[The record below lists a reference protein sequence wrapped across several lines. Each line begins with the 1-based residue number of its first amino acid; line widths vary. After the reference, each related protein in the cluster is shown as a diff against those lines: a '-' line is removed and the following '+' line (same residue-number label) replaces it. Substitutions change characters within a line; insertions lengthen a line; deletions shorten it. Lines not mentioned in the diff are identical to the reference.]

1 MNEYAIRQAID
12 SHLECSPKQYYSDF
26 YIGITDNIEERL
38 FGFHRV
44 PRSGHWFI
52 WRPADSADVARRIE
66 KYYLDKGM
74 DGGTGGGDGDTRY
87 VYCYEKEAGVTRER

>member
-52 WRPADSADVARRIE
+52 WHPADSADAARRIE

-87 VYCYEKEAGVTRER
+87 VYCYEKESGVTRER